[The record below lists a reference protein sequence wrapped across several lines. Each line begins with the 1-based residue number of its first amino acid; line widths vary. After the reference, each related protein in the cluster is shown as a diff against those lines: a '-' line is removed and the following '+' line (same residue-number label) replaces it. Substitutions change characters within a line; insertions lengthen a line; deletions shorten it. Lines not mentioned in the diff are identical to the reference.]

1 MQAAKLS
8 SLWLSL
14 APISCALHCLCLCCF
29 KICFPVCFATLSG
42 KVVWWGVS
50 GTLYWAV
57 QRQQLCRLGW
67 VLSWALLKPCLACT
81 VLPWHDFFFFFNSS
95 LFVSPVPVPLLLA
108 CSVCTVWCQTVDQ
121 IRLCGLCYECLL
133 LTVPASRSLPHA
145 RRAGTCLK
153 PVIIPWRLACDNLEC
168 SKTAV
173 ITLGG
178 GRNCSSYP
186 REAVCQMTCCAA
198 LICIG
203 IQK

>member
-1 MQAAKLS
+1 MKLS

-81 VLPWHDFFFFFNSS
+81 VLPWHDFFFFLIPPFSFPRC
-95 LFVSPVPVPLLLA
+95 LYHCFWHAVYALCGAKLWTKLGFVDSVM
-108 CSVCTVWCQTVDQ
+108 SVCYWQCPPRGHFRMHGVLELVW
-121 IRLCGLCYECLL
+121 
-133 LTVPASRSLPHA
+133 SL
-145 RRAGTCLK
+145 
-153 PVIIPWRLACDNLEC
+153 W
-168 SKTAV
+168 
-173 ITLGG
+173 
-178 GRNCSSYP
+178 
-186 REAVCQMTCCAA
+186 
-198 LICIG
+198 
-203 IQK
+203 